1 VIALVKKKMVRAR
14 RGITGAQ
21 EPSIGGLAL
30 NCFNPFP
37 LGDDGAFTHNTDAPS
52 TPVIW
57 HDDPTQQPYR
67 PFVFTMESSA
77 VTSIAVAADGAR
89 AVDGTTDGLVSV
101 IYLSTGE
108 LERTIEAHKEGVR
121 SVAVA
126 SGGGDGATTTSC
138 AALGVAISGSDD
150 CSARVFD
157 VLTGE
162 MSARLSKHAAPVLG
176 VALCSAGASAVLG
189 STDHTATVWELATCT
204 CTQTLRHGG
213 AVLAVTLTADDRY
226 TLTGANDTRLRLW
239 ELGSGALVRTCEGAR
254 GLRPRSQFLV
264 VVV

>member
-1 VIALVKKKMVRAR
+1 MRLSRVIALVKKKMVRAR

-89 AVDGTTDGLVSV
+89 LVGDVDVVEPRRARAVLDAD
-101 IYLSTGE
+101 
-108 LERTIEAHKEGVR
+108 R
-121 SVAVA
+121 
-126 SGGGDGATTTSC
+126 GGDA
-138 AALGVAISGSDD
+138 VVEQ
-150 CSARVFD
+150 ARV
-157 VLTGE
+157 E
-162 MSARLSKHAAPVLG
+162 P
-176 VALCSAGASAVLG
+176 
-189 STDHTATVWELATCT
+189 EP
-204 CTQTLRHGG
+204 
-213 AVLAVTLTADDRY
+213 
-226 TLTGANDTRLRLW
+226 
-239 ELGSGALVRTCEGAR
+239 
-254 GLRPRSQFLV
+254 RP
-264 VVV
+264 